1 MAIATKMVSGR
12 RSLHF
17 NSLDDILAEVDRL
30 GRGPVK
36 SLGNWSPGENLSHIA
51 KTMTCSLDGFHFKMS
66 WLLRLFCKLM
76 KGRLLSMQMP
86 AGFTLSRDGAADL
99 DPSPTEWT
107 EGARSLRVAVD
118 RLKREDQRAPSPAFG
133 VMTREEWD
141 RLHCR
146 HAELHLS
153 FLVPA

>member
-1 MAIATKMVSGR
+1 MAIATKKVTNR
-12 RSLHF
+12 RNLHLE
-17 NSLDDILAEVDRL
+17 SLDDILTEVDRL

-51 KTMTCSLDGFHFKMS
+51 KTMTCSLDGFHFKMP
-66 WLLRLFCKLM
+66 WLLRVFCKVM

-86 AGFTLSRDGAADL
+86 AGFKLSKEGAADL
-99 DPSPTEWT
+99 DPSPTDWA
-107 EGARSLRVAVD
+107 EGVRLLRTAID
-118 RLKREDQRAPSPAFG
+118 RLKREDQRLPSPAFG